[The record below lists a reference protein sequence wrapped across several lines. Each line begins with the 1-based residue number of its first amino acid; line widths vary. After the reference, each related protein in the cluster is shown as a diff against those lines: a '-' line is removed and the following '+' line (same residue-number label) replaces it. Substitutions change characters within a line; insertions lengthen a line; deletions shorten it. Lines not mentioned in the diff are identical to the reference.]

1 MMKKRVLMPLLVA
14 SMLMG
19 FAVIHSCTKNQDKN
33 LKNISF
39 KALYESLDEDCP
51 YMRNEMSGDRDASIP
66 CPYCSVLIHS
76 GDSHWHY
83 FGEPASMKPPYGDD
97 EEKGFDPSEMMP
109 VDLPIGEDGQPH
121 PHFYAVDACLDGLFN
136 GSACPYSGVLKD
148 DPETIQSIIDDPDI
162 PINDPLKASWMLL
175 PRFHAHKIKYRAVVN
190 GGMNN
195 TWHTGGGVPGWPSP
209 EIEQPN

>member
-51 YMRNEMSGDRDASIP
+51 YMRNEMNGDRDATIP
-66 CPYCSVLIHS
+66 CPYCHVLVHS

-83 FGEPASMKPPYGDD
+83 FGEPLSMKPPYGDD
-97 EEKGFDPSEMMP
+97 PEGFDPSEMMDI
-109 VDLPIGEDGQPH
+109 DLPGGH
-121 PHFYAVDACLDGLFN
+121 PHFYAVDACIDGLFN
-136 GSACPYSGVLKD
+136 GSACPYSGVLMGD
-148 DPETIQSIIDDPDI
+148 QDMIQAIIDDPEI
-162 PINDPLKASWMLL
+162 PINDSLRASWMLL
-175 PRFHAHKIKYRAVVN
+175 PRFHAHKLKYKAVVN

-195 TWHTGGGVPGWPSP
+195 TWHTGGGVPGWPDPALDQP
-209 EIEQPN
+209 E

>member
-51 YMRNEMSGDRDASIP
+51 YMRNEMNGDRDASIP

-136 GSACPYSGVLKD
+136 GS
-148 DPETIQSIIDDPDI
+148 I

-195 TWHTGGGVPGWPSP
+195 TWHTGGGVPGWPDP
-209 EIEQPN
+209 ALEQPN